1 MNSIF
6 RIIKIAKPF
15 HKLIYIL
22 SLLILVSSLIDVSA
36 SVLIKFVIDELERQ
50 LTTGSGSLAKAVNLL
65 ALMFALNTIS
75 VIIEAVSL
83 RIGDYT
89 NGRIGKYLTEKFYK
103 KIFTLSQSYFDSEIS
118 GKIVNQLSRGIHSL
132 SDFLGAMTNFI
143 VPAFVQTIF
152 TLVVLAYFN
161 ITIALL
167 ALGLFPL
174 YIIISHYSTK
184 KWGEHQVKR
193 NKIEDITRGRIQEVI
208 SNIRLVK
215 SYGAQANEYNFISF
229 QMGKSIKIYDQQSL
243 IYHIL
248 NFLRNFSLEAA
259 LIGVVFIVFRQTF
272 LGLMTFGELV
282 LIFQLLNRLRRPL
295 FAMSFILER
304 VKQAETGSK
313 EYFKILDLESAEE
326 FKLDIDKND
335 SKIILKPTVEF
346 KDVSF
351 DYAKGRD
358 VLKNVSFSA
367 TGPETVALVGHSGAG
382 KTTITNLILKF
393 YEPTKGKLR
402 LNGTDYN
409 KLTHAQIRQQVS
421 LVFQDSELFST
432 TIRENVAYGMPSAQD
447 SDIEVALKQANAW
460 EFVKEFPDKLDEQ
473 IGERGVKLSGGQ
485 KQRIQIA
492 RAILANRPI
501 LILDEATSS
510 LDAKS
515 EKFVQNALDKLME
528 NKLVLIIAHR
538 FSTLQNANRVIVLDK
553 GKVVNVGQPGELAR
567 GKGIYAE
574 LLRYQIEGNQKLL
587 EKYDLSA

>member
-351 DYAKGRD
+351 DYSKGRD

>member
-6 RIIKIAKPF
+6 RIIKIARPF

-118 GKIVNQLSRGIHSL
+118 GKIVNQLSRGIASL

-152 TLVVLAYFN
+152 TLVVLAYFD

-351 DYAKGRD
+351 DYSKGRD

-447 SDIEVALKQANAW
+447 RDIEVALKQANAW

>member
-118 GKIVNQLSRGIHSL
+118 GKIVNQLSRGIASL

-351 DYAKGRD
+351 DYSKGRD